1 MTMLN
6 RHLHF
11 ISLHDIE
18 TLQVIDIECPDVVS
32 SQVMSNYAFVH
43 SLATVIR
50 PVP

>member
-1 MTMLN
+1 MTM
-6 RHLHF
+6 HLHF

-32 SQVMSNYAFVH
+32 SQAMSSYDFVH
-43 SLATVIR
+43 SLATIIR